1 MSNNNAMVDQALS
14 AITTDSIDKDLQLN
28 QLKAASNSVV
38 DNPIVASQTKED
50 NSKID
55 LMVDK
60 LMGFD
65 FNDSQVKDDVAQ
77 GLHVLNEKVMDS
89 ASEFTSKALNKQ
101 MSGLKGVDEDD
112 VVYNSMKNL
121 NSKIK
126 EIHPSKFDLTEKWF
140 HGLPLIGKFLSPIRD
155 YFFQF
160 QTMGS
165 VIEGYKDNINR
176 GIEERELDLDI
187 LREDKQSLY
196 KAEKILR
203 SGIEFNKLLQE
214 KLEEKIKM
222 NVSDKAQKQ
231 FLEGQILHNLLRHT
245 QGLEEMRAVNIQGQM
260 SMEML
265 LKTGID
271 VIDGAKR
278 CIRISINALT
288 IAGVI
293 QQVLTGQKKLLEVVQ
308 ETNKVA
314 TESVAWNDKMLTGQ
328 VMEVSKMAMNTSLDM
343 EVLISAI
350 ENSTKAIDDDI
361 KYRQESLPIIQERI
375 NRLSTASNQAE
386 KTTKLLSEER
396 SVSERSNTD
405 ASLVFEG

>member
-1 MSNNNAMVDQALS
+1 
-14 AITTDSIDKDLQLN
+14 
-28 QLKAASNSVV
+28 
-38 DNPIVASQTKED
+38 
-50 NSKID
+50 
-55 LMVDK
+55 
-60 LMGFD
+60 
-65 FNDSQVKDDVAQ
+65 
-77 GLHVLNEKVMDS
+77 
-89 ASEFTSKALNKQ
+89 
-101 MSGLKGVDEDD
+101 
-112 VVYNSMKNL
+112 
-121 NSKIK
+121 
-126 EIHPSKFDLTEKWF
+126 
-140 HGLPLIGKFLSPIRD
+140 
-155 YFFQF
+155 
-160 QTMGS
+160 
-165 VIEGYKDNINR
+165 
-176 GIEERELDLDI
+176 
-187 LREDKQSLY
+187 
-196 KAEKILR
+196 
-203 SGIEFNKLLQE
+203 
-214 KLEEKIKM
+214 
-222 NVSDKAQKQ
+222 
-231 FLEGQILHNLLRHT
+231 
-245 QGLEEMRAVNIQGQM
+245 M

-271 VIDGAKR
+271 VVDGAKR

-396 SVSERSNTD
+396 SVTEKSNSE
-405 ASLVFEG
+405 ASSVFEG